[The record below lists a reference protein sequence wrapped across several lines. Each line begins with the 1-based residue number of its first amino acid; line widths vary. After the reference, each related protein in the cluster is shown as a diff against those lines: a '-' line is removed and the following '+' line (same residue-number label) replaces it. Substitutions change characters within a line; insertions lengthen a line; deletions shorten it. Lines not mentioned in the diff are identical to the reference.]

1 MFLVA
6 QADDRR
12 FAEAHY
18 KAALALQFRN
28 SPDEAL
34 VHARAAVRVFRA
46 RIARLQGIAAG
57 NAPAVT
63 VDPAPAPASAAAP
76 AAGVGGSAAAGVLP
90 AAQDADGGAGAE
102 GGRGQ
107 EGGAP
112 GGAEAALTAPREGGG
127 GAADPG
133 LAAKVQSHQG
143 CCSILHRM
151 QVSSVCFSR

>member
-1 MFLVA
+1 MA

-12 FAEAHY
+12 YAEVHY

-57 NAPAVT
+57 SAPAGT
-63 VDPAPAPASAAAP
+63 LDPGPALAP
-76 AAGVGGSAAAGVLP
+76 AALPAGPGVGSSAAAGVP
-90 AAQDADGGAGAE
+90 PTAQGADGGAGAE

-107 EGGAP
+107 E
-112 GGAEAALTAPREGGG
+112 AAVAAQREVRD
-127 GAADPG
+127 GAADPA
-133 LAAKVQSHQG
+133 LAAKVQSHAGRLLDQL
-143 CCSILHRM
+143 CT
-151 QVSSVCFSR
+151 